1 MHLGTSGTDS
11 VGCAS
16 SLAGYSSIA
25 CGSSF
30 AARSSFSGGSSLM
43 ARSSTVGGS
52 SVAGGTSN
60 SYQGSDAHPET
71 PVSDSEGSKTGDCN
85 GAVEG
90 KDPVREK
97 TQGERTSK
105 HKCLNLEPDDSVFSK
120 SVADEQEDD
129 EDEEEYD
136 DEDEEEDDD
145 KEDGSNRSPSNFTIA
160 SSDTEALSIKLDNDY
175 QPVDPVQSDPPQLK
189 AVPPSTNVIK
199 VSPIKPTIGLQR
211 KQLYNPLSPDIMSV
225 NPNSKPSVPG
235 QTMHNSTQTSGFL
248 PPFGNLGPHSPFS
261 VFNYG
266 GYMPPMPPMFCI
278 PNSETPIWPP
288 YGYPAYFYPPFLEP
302 RPYFPFPP
310 SYYSQFTPPPAP
322 YETIN
327 QAQLNPGGM
336 VGVPAQ
342 GQTMTD
348 EPPPP
353 SRSTSQQ
360 TKSSAGTTGNPQWIG
375 STLATAFRS
384 TAGDRSRINRYDD
397 QYSKSLLEMV
407 ELMTPQLDSGTE
419 PTDSES
425 TPREQEISK
434 ERQERRKTKR
444 RERHRWL
451 KTLTVDNSKDCSD
464 TSL

>member
-16 SLAGYSSIA
+16 SLAGFSSIA

-52 SVAGGTSN
+52 SMAGGTS
-60 SYQGSDAHPET
+60 SDAHPET
-71 PVSDSEGSKTGDCN
+71 PVSDSDGSKAGDCN
-85 GAVEG
+85 GGVQC

-97 TQGERTSK
+97 AQSERTSK
-105 HKCLNLEPDDSVFSK
+105 HKCLNLEPDDEVFSK
-120 SVADEQEDD
+120 SVADEQEDEEED
-129 EDEEEYD
+129 YDEEDEED
-136 DEDEEEDDD
+136 DE
-145 KEDGSNRSPSNFTIA
+145 KEDGCSNRSPSNFTIA

-175 QPVDPVQSDPPQLK
+175 QPVEPVQSDPPQLK
-189 AVPPSTNVIK
+189 AIPPSTNVIK
-199 VSPIKPTIGLQR
+199 VSPIKPTIGLNR

-225 NPNSKPSVPG
+225 HPNSKPTVPG
-235 QTMHNSTQTSGFL
+235 QTMHNSTQTSSGFL

-266 GYMPPMPPMFCI
+266 GYMPPIPPMFCI

-288 YGYPAYFYPPFLEP
+288 YGYPAYYYPPFLEP

-322 YETIN
+322 YETLN
-327 QAQLNPGGM
+327 QAQFNPGAM
-336 VGVPAQ
+336 GVPAPQ
-342 GQTMTD
+342 GQTVTD
-348 EPPPP
+348 EHPPP

-360 TKSSAGTTGNPQWIG
+360 TKSSAGASGNPHWIG
-375 STLATAFRS
+375 ATLATAFRS
-384 TAGDRSRINRYDD
+384 PAGDRSRINRYDD

-425 TPREQEISK
+425 TPREEEISK

-451 KTLTVDNSKDCSD
+451 KTLTVDQSKDCSD